1 MNLIKKIF
9 LLCSALTL
17 CAYFVLPTEHVGAQT
32 TNLGGQ
38 AATIEL
44 SPLHVSAGANF
55 TARLGDYSNTLG
67 DGDISWYVN
76 GTLQTDKKNQMAI
89 TLVAPRIGEPMKIE
103 VSRGGGKISTIVVPQ
118 EIDIITE
125 GDSMTPYFY
134 QGRATPSVGTR
145 ARITAIPRMFYANGT
160 PVPPSDVVYSWNVD
174 DKVVENGGRPVLDLT
189 LPIFGSP
196 LVLLSATS
204 RDGTATY
211 EKTFYVET
219 EEPSLQFH
227 VYSPLTGLSRNAVQD
242 SYYQTTNE
250 VTLRAQPY
258 SIDSTVYNNA
268 DYSWTINDEQVNN
281 TTSDPQVIT
290 LQKSGSGGV
299 STIGFSL
306 RNLSVL
312 SQYAENA
319 FRVDFR

>member
-1 MNLIKKIF
+1 MISSNTTHSIF
-9 LLCSALTL
+9 LGLIF
-17 CAYFVLPTEHVGAQT
+17 CAFLILGGNQASAQT
-32 TNLGGQ
+32 TSLGGQ
-38 AATIEL
+38 AAAIEL
-44 SPLHVSAGANF
+44 SPLNVTAGANF
-55 TARLGDYSNTLG
+55 TARLGDYSGTLG
-67 DGDISWYVN
+67 SGDISWYIN
-76 GTLQTDKKNQMAI
+76 GVLQPDKKNQMAI
-89 TLVAPRIGEPMKIE
+89 VLVAPAFGEPMKIE

-125 GDSMTPYFY
+125 GTSMAPYFY
-134 QGRATPSVGTR
+134 QGRATPSIGTR
-145 ARITAIPRMFYANGT
+145 ARITAAPRMFYANGT
-160 PVPPSDVVYSWNVD
+160 PVPPSDVLYSWNVD
-174 DKVVENGGRPVLDLT
+174 DKIIENGGRPVLDLV

-204 RDGTATY
+204 RDGSATY
-211 EKTFYVET
+211 EKTFYIET
-219 EEPSLQFH
+219 EEPSLQFYT
-227 VYSPLTGLSRNAVQD
+227 YSPLTGLSRNAIQD

-268 DYSWTINDEQVNN
+268 EYGWTIDGGRVNN

-306 RNLSVL
+306 RNLAVL
-312 SQYAENA
+312 SQYAENT
-319 FRVDFR
+319 FRVDFK